1 MTESPRRSLRALWLR
16 PVLFAIV
23 IVTLPF
29 PWTVVTSCGS
39 SPKTEVKNGF
49 ALFEDLGAALLAIT
63 LTVLMFAL
71 VYLAP
76 RVRPFL
82 AALAQLLSALLCLA
96 ILAFFHFLA
105 TFTIG
110 DKIRVLPAG
119 YIGLGALVAA
129 VAEATIRFILSA
141 LEWWWA
147 WQDRTRAPTD

>member
-1 MTESPRRSLRALWLR
+1 VR
-16 PVLFAIV
+16 PVLFGIV
-23 IVTLPF
+23 SVTLPF

-39 SPKTEVKNGF
+39 SPTTEVRTGLS
-49 ALFEDLGAALLAIT
+49 LFEDLGAGLFAIT

-71 VYLAP
+71 LYLAP
-76 RVRPFL
+76 RVRPFV
-82 AALAQLLSALLCLA
+82 AALAQLLSGLLCLT

-119 YIGLGALVAA
+119 YVGLGALIVA
-129 VAEATIRFILSA
+129 VVEATIRFILSV

-147 WQDRTRAPTD
+147 WQDRKRAQTAD